1 MFWFHALWSIDFI
14 NRWFVDLKDALR
26 INSQSKIN
34 RIKDVK
40 IAREELVIFYQVT
53 HNYIENNGA
62 I

>member
-1 MFWFHALWSIDFI
+1 M
-14 NRWFVDLKDALR
+14 DLKDALR